1 MDALPGYVAAL
12 REGTKGGATN
22 GRQWLIKEGMTAVPV
37 SAEDRAVMR
46 KAAVEIVDK
55 WQKRLEPEGRPI
67 YEKVKAMV
75 DEYNAKKK

>member
-1 MDALPGYVAAL
+1 M
-12 REGTKGGATN
+12 
-22 GRQWLIKEGMTAVPV
+22 Q
-37 SAEDRAVMR
+37 

-55 WQKRLEPEGRPI
+55 WQKRLDPEGRPI